1 MSGFYRKNSSSNS
14 SNLAG
19 ISIKSLG
26 FIVGYSNF
34 KGSLSML
41 EKLHCFVFVYY
52 KAPSG
57 DERNILEVSELSCYM
72 LLIGIVSSPNY
83 VILAF
88 NSQLFFCDRAVYLFF
103 L

>member
-1 MSGFYRKNSSSNS
+1 
-14 SNLAG
+14 
-19 ISIKSLG
+19 
-26 FIVGYSNF
+26 
-34 KGSLSML
+34 ML

-52 KAPSG
+52 KTPSG